1 MVLVLILELYIPTRG
16 GLIHLAEAEIF
27 FHYAV
32 RSLHSDLHLQTH
44 GGLIHL
50 AEAEILVHYFRVI
63 HTLRGT

>member
-1 MVLVLILELYIPTRG
+1 
-16 GLIHLAEAEIF
+16 
-27 FHYAV
+27 V

>member
-1 MVLVLILELYIPTRG
+1 
-16 GLIHLAEAEIF
+16 
-27 FHYAV
+27 V

-63 HTLRGT
+63 YPHLAGDVKEYSIGFIIMLAI